1 MLQNTKISHYKKVA
15 STSRVQSLLYCIDPS
30 CIPQAGR
37 PSNSSNQIRRCASTS
52 SMQCRFP
59 NHNAT
64 HFIKCRRKVSRHLIS
79 IRISKQSRL
88 FLLRLSY
95 TVMCNLQ
102 HIIPSA
108 LGMHGPHFAV
118 YIQTKICKKNQVN
131 ATHTNSLHI
140 TAAHKIHIF
149 PKLIQPRRTKG
160 VKWSII
166 NHHIIV

>member
-118 YIQTKICKKNQVN
+118 YIQTKICKKKSSERN
-131 ATHTNSLHI
+131 THKQFAHHGSAQNTYFPQINSAQKDQRSEVEH
-140 TAAHKIHIF
+140 
-149 PKLIQPRRTKG
+149 
-160 VKWSII
+160 
-166 NHHIIV
+166 N

>member
-1 MLQNTKISHYKKVA
+1 MLQNTKISHNKKVA

-79 IRISKQSRL
+79 IKISKQSRL
-88 FLLRLSY
+88 FSPLLRLSY

-102 HIIPSA
+102 HTIPSA
-108 LGMHGPHFAV
+108 LGMHGKNFAV
-118 YIQTKICKKNQVN
+118 YIQTKICTKKSSERN
-131 ATHTNSLHI
+131 THKQF
-140 TAAHKIHIF
+140 AHHGWEVSWVKESR
-149 PKLIQPRRTKG
+149 QRTKYMF
-160 VKWSII
+160 SP
-166 NHHIIV
+166 N